1 MIAVITMQNRSALD
15 IDAVRAFVLIA
26 DFKSFTRAA
35 QAVGM
40 TQSAM
45 SLQLKR
51 LEARLASRLIE
62 RTPRSVELT
71 TEGAVFLDR
80 ARDLLA
86 AHDRAVAGALIAP
99 RRLVLGISD
108 HAAGAELPIVLARVS
123 AFDPGLNLG
132 VRIGLSGE
140 LLDEF
145 ENAKFDAVIVRREPH
160 RRGGEMLL
168 EDEFGWFAAPIFR
181 HRPGEKLRLAMLAA
195 PCGVRALAVRA
206 LDKAKVAWV
215 EAFTG
220 GGVSAIAAATA
231 AGLAVAPLARRIA
244 PPGVV
249 DVGQALSLPSLG
261 KSSVVLHSRISDSR
275 ALAALR
281 ILAAAFRGTTQKL

>member
-1 MIAVITMQNRSALD
+1 MITMLNRSALD

-26 DFKSFTRAA
+26 DLKSFTRAA
-35 QAVGM
+35 EAVGM
-40 TQSAM
+40 TQSAV

-51 LEARLASRLIE
+51 LEARLAARLIE
-62 RTPRSVELT
+62 RNPRSVELT
-71 TEGAVFLDR
+71 ANGATFLDR
-80 ARDLLA
+80 ARDLLT
-86 AHDRAVAGALIAP
+86 AHDRAVAGGLAP
-99 RRLVLGISD
+99 PGRLVLGISD
-108 HAAGAELPIVLARVS
+108 HSAGPELPTVLARVS
-123 AFDPGLNLG
+123 AFDPGLNLE
-132 VRIGLSGE
+132 VRIGLSSE

-160 RRGGEMLL
+160 RRGGEILL
-168 EDEFGWFAAPIFR
+168 EDEFGWFAAPAFR
-181 HRPGEKLRLAMLAA
+181 RRSGEKLRLAMLAP
-195 PCGVRALAVRA
+195 PCGVRAHAIRT

-244 PPGVV
+244 PPGLV

-261 KSSVVLHSRISDSR
+261 KSAVVLRSRISDSR
-275 ALAALR
+275 ALAALH
-281 ILAAAFRGTTQKL
+281 ILAAAFRGIRRKL

>member
-1 MIAVITMQNRSALD
+1 VITMLNRSALD

-26 DFKSFTRAA
+26 DLKSFTRAA
-35 QAVGM
+35 EAVGM
-40 TQSAM
+40 TQSAI

-71 TEGAVFLDR
+71 TNGATFLDR

-86 AHDRAVAGALIAP
+86 AHDRAVAGAVVPP

-108 HAAGAELPIVLARVS
+108 HAAGPELPTVLARVS
-123 AFDPGLNLG
+123 AFDPSLSLD
-132 VRIGLSGE
+132 VRIGLSSE

-168 EDEFGWFAAPIFR
+168 EDEFGWFAAPAFHPR
-181 HRPGEKLRLAMLAA
+181 SGEKLRLAMLAP
-195 PCGVRALAVRA
+195 PCGVRAHAIRA
-206 LDKAKVAWV
+206 LDKAKIAWV

-249 DVGQALSLPSLG
+249 DVGRALSLPSLG
-261 KSSVVLHSRISDSR
+261 KSAVVLQSRISDGR
-275 ALAALR
+275 ALAALH
-281 ILAAAFRGTTQKL
+281 ILAAAFRGVARKL